1 MRVIWKVAVGLAFLL
16 TAASP
21 GCLSAQDYRAQAL
34 RILRTVPLIDG
45 HNDIPDAI
53 RERGGLDSVDFGV
66 LQPKLMTDIPKLRA
80 GAVGAQFWA
89 AYVPV
94 TTLHGGEH
102 PAVYAL
108 EQIDLVH
115 RLCRR
120 YGQAFAPAETA
131 ADVERNFKATGGNT
145 TSLNYERPRT
155 TATRDAKISCLI
167 GIEGGHAIE
176 NSLGA
181 LRMFYE
187 LGVRY
192 MTLTHWETIDW
203 ADAATDSAK
212 HGGLTPFGEEVVR
225 EMNRLGMLV
234 DLSHVSDATMV
245 DAIRVS
251 RAPVFFSHSSARA
264 LANHVRNVPDS
275 ILKMVRANA
284 GVVMVNFNPGFVS
297 EAVRVY
303 EDSMAGRARALRAS
317 GADSGVVADSL
328 KAWGARAPKAT
339 LAQVADHI
347 EHIRDVAGVD
357 AVGLGSDFDGI
368 TEVPVGLEDVSKFP
382 DLLAELLR
390 RGWSEQDV
398 RKVAGLNALR
408 VLRAAERVA
417 TEEGKGKN

>member
-1 MRVIWKVAVGLAFLL
+1 
-16 TAASP
+16 
-21 GCLSAQDYRAQAL
+21 
-34 RILRTVPLIDG
+34 
-45 HNDIPDAI
+45 
-53 RERGGLDSVDFGV
+53 
-66 LQPKLMTDIPKLRA
+66 
-80 GAVGAQFWA
+80 VGAQFWA

-94 TTLHGGEH
+94 TTIHGGEH

-115 RLCRR
+115 RLCDK
-120 YGQAFAPAETA
+120 YGQTFALALTA
-131 ADVERNFKATGGNT
+131 ADVERNFKGAGPGNPS
-145 TSLNYERPRT
+145 SLNFERPRST
-155 TATRDAKISCLI
+155 AATRETKISCLI

-181 LRMFYE
+181 LRMFYR

-212 HGGLTPFGEEVVR
+212 HGGLTPFGEDVVR

-264 LANHVRNVPDS
+264 LSNHVRNVPDS
-275 ILKMVRANA
+275 ILKMVRANG

-303 EDSMAGRARALRAS
+303 EDSMARRARALRAA
-317 GADSGVVADSL
+317 GVDSTTVADSL
-328 KAWGARAPKAT
+328 KVWAARAPKAT

-382 DLLAELLR
+382 DLIAELLR

-398 RKVAGLNALR
+398 KKVAGLNALR
-408 VLRAAERVA
+408 VLRDAERVA
-417 TEEGKGKN
+417 ASK